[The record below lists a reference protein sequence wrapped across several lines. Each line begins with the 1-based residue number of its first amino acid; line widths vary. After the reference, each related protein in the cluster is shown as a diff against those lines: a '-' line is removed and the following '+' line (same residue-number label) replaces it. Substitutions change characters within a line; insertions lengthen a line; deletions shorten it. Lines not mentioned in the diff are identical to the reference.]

1 MPGNTTNA
9 NWKVY
14 YAATVNATAASPTI
28 LQTVASDHFNHG
40 ADISTAGFVVGG
52 PNRNLADFFQIAVDP
67 MGFAFIGFAD
77 DSGDFSGHTWVTHQV
92 SGLSL
97 QTGTFAKVRVKE
109 PAVATDLSQP
119 EVMDWR
125 HDARLAGDP
134 PTQPD
139 VDSPVDIVSID
150 FACATGAAGMQVVA
164 TMRTSGLN
172 TLPPGGTWRMN
183 FATNPTKPG
192 LSDRADQWFLAA
204 ETDPTGVPTYS
215 YGTAV
220 RNRDGTLT
228 LHEAR
233 SRRCGPL
240 RSRRPIGDAAGRRR
254 QAQRAAVARRHRTGH
269 RGPRHTRVSFRL
281 RHRPRRGLRG
291 RALGLD
297 TRGTRL
303 HHRPGV
309 RELLNL

>member
-1 MPGNTTNA
+1 
-9 NWKVY
+9 
-14 YAATVNATAASPTI
+14 
-28 LQTVASDHFNHG
+28 VASDHFNHG

-67 MGFAFIGFAD
+67 MGFAFIAFAD

-92 SGLSL
+92 TGLSL

-109 PAVATDLSQP
+109 PVVAANLSQP

-139 VDSPVDIVSID
+139 ADSPVDIVSID

-204 ETDPTGVPTYS
+204 ETDATGVPTYS

-228 LHEAR
+228 YTKR
-233 SRRCGPL
+233 GPA
-240 RSRRPIGDAAGRRR
+240 DAGRFDLVGRSVTLR
-254 QAQRAAVARRHRTGH
+254 VGVDTLNALQSHGVIAQGTV
-269 RGPRHTRVSFRL
+269 V
-281 RHRPRRGLRG
+281 
-291 RALGLD
+291 LG
-297 TRGTRL
+297 TRGSASASVIV
-303 HHRPGV
+303 PGV
-309 RELLNL
+309 ASASVISDSTRGGRGFTIGQGCVSY